1 MSHEHEI
8 VHTTKRVDHLFS
20 TATRRDDRLLDYDP
34 SKAPKGLLDVEHEAI
49 RAFIRSGRYP
59 QPVRE
64 RSKFVRYAA
73 VSLAAWTG
81 FLTLDAFEVWP
92 VLSFI
97 LFMTGVVAAI
107 AASGTLSW
115 LRLHDDPLTRSGM
128 LLGVT
133 AAVVARKPTT
143 VEGER
148 AIKQYRKAY
157 TAANTIRSMS
167 AWTSGDLSRHGLAV
181 DLDDLL
187 WSIRRRTH
195 AVLDIQ
201 DLITLALPK
210 AEEDALTAQMG
221 RVVESTGGL
230 LASLYRYRDEA
241 AALSAEI
248 DALRAVEAVESRLA
262 GILDAVAETA
272 GDSYRVEDIERRTAE
287 IAARREV
294 LAVLR
299 SEIMGVAVT
308 S

>member
-167 AWTSGDLSRHGLAV
+167 AWTSGDLARHGLAV

-248 DALRAVEAVESRLA
+248 EALQALEAVESRMD
-262 GILDAVAETA
+262 GILDAIAEVGA
-272 GDSYRVEDIERRTAE
+272 DRVRSADIERRAAE
-287 IAARREV
+287 IAVRREA
-294 LAVLR
+294 LAELR
-299 SEIMGVAVT
+299 AVVER
-308 S
+308 SALSA

>member
-262 GILDAVAETA
+262 GNLDAVAETA